1 MALNFLGR
9 KDAMWFENGATGS
22 KHGKFIGH
30 ALYNGREVPILGTTV
45 SKEGLAF
52 VSPAQLSADE
62 LAITFTLRQR
72 RIPSRVKVH
81 RGEAMQ
87 APERIVHRYF
97 CSFIAIAADD
107 WDAVVRYVEDRPEP
121 PVAVPAL
128 GPLVDEDFRTLP
140 SAVQHEIVEQLV
152 RMKRLAPPKAGHQP
166 LIRLQAGAV
175 RELGDGRSCQDVII
189 HSRLGGHH
197 HAHEPRSF
205 DTRFRVYANH
215 RIEIVA

>member
-9 KDAMWFENGATGS
+9 KDAMWFENGASGA
-22 KHGKFIGH
+22 KHGKFVGH
-30 ALYNGREVPILGTTV
+30 AVHNGREVPILGTTV

-52 VSPAQLSADE
+52 VSPAQLSAEE
-62 LAITFTLRQR
+62 LAVTFTLRQR

-121 PVAVPAL
+121 QAAVAP
-128 GPLVDEDFRTLP
+128 GPMVDEDFRTLP
-140 SAVQHEIVEQLV
+140 SAVQQQVVQHLV
-152 RMKRLAPPKAGHQP
+152 QMKRLAVPKPGHQP
-166 LIRLQAGAV
+166 LIRLQAGAL
-175 RELGDGRSCQDVII
+175 RDLGDGRSCQDVVI
-189 HSRLGGHH
+189 HSRVRGHQG
-197 HAHEPRSF
+197 EDTKGF

-215 RIEIVA
+215 RIEVVV